1 MGILNIDFSET
12 FSPVVRPSTIHLVI
26 SLAISRGW
34 DLRRKYA
41 RDLLARASLLGCKL
55 VGSPTS
61 GSRPSASEGDL
72 LSDPSKY
79 RSLVGALQYLTITR
93 PYISFVVNIVSQ
105 FMSTPRTIH
114 LIALKGILRLTG
126 TISLG
131 HHLKSSSNFSLTT
144 YSDAGWAGCPDTR
157 RYTTGFAIF
166 LGPNLFS

>member
-1 MGILNIDFSET
+1 MGIHVTKTSNGL
-12 FSPVVRPSTIHLVI
+12 HL
-26 SLAISRGW
+26 SQS
-34 DLRRKYA
+34 KYA